1 MGLLEIIWGIVFGIL
16 SRLRFGIGPEQHKN
30 FLARDIKYRADHL
43 VFFVCPKSYNRNMK
57 LLLTSSGLSKRDIGA
72 ALQGMFD
79 TSPSEV
85 KVGFIPTAANV
96 EPYSKDWMISQFN
109 QLQRYGFYQIDIV
122 DIAADGVDWR
132 TRLDACDMLW
142 LSGGNTFYLLD
153 QVRKTGFDEW
163 LKQNCETKVYV
174 GGSASTILV
183 TPTIKIADG
192 VDDNTVGL
200 EDFTGLGL
208 VDFEINV
215 HCNAAMIEATKEYA
229 DASEYSVYALD
240 DLSAIKI
247 LDGNVEVISGGSWKF
262 YA

>member
-1 MGLLEIIWGIVFGIL
+1 
-16 SRLRFGIGPEQHKN
+16 
-30 FLARDIKYRADHL
+30 
-43 VFFVCPKSYNRNMK
+43 MK
-57 LLLTSSGLSKRDIGA
+57 LLLTSSGLSKRDIGT
-72 ALQGMFD
+72 ALQSMFD
-79 TSPSEV
+79 TSPSDV

-96 EPYSKDWMISQFN
+96 EPYNKDWLISQFG

-153 QVRKTGFDEW
+153 QVRRTGFDEW
-163 LKQNCETKVYV
+163 LKENIDSKVYV

-183 TPTIKIADG
+183 TPTIKIADS
-192 VDDNTVGL
+192 VDENVVGL
-200 EDFTGLGL
+200 SDLTGIGL

-229 DASEYSVYALD
+229 DAAGHAVYALD
-240 DLSAIKI
+240 DLSAIKVI
-247 LDGNVEVISGGSWKF
+247 DGSVEVISGGSWGL
-262 YA
+262 YE

>member
-1 MGLLEIIWGIVFGIL
+1 
-16 SRLRFGIGPEQHKN
+16 
-30 FLARDIKYRADHL
+30 
-43 VFFVCPKSYNRNMK
+43 MK
-57 LLLTSSGLSKRDIGA
+57 LLLTSSGLSKRDIGT

-79 TSPSEV
+79 KHPSEV

-96 EPYSKDWMISQFN
+96 EPYSKDWVISQFA

-132 TRLDACDMLW
+132 TRLADVDMLW
-142 LSGGNTFYLLD
+142 LSGGNTFYLL
-153 QVRKTGFDEW
+153 QQARKTGFDAW
-163 LKQNCETKVYV
+163 LKENIESKVYV

-215 HCNAAMIEATKEYA
+215 HCNAAMIEATQEYA
-229 DASEYSVYALD
+229 AASDTAVYALD

-247 LDGNVEVISGGSWKF
+247 VDGNVDVISGGSWKL
-262 YA
+262 YE